1 MMKKEI
7 TRLLKQEEGTL
18 KLNNLSRL
26 RRWSKNL
33 FGEKVDMLVLDFD
46 NVNNVEYSVGNTEIR
61 SRDYEGILEEVKN
74 MTEWFLEC
82 IKLELIN
89 NLENGYNPYK

>member
-1 MMKKEI
+1 MKKEI

-33 FGEKVDMLVLDFD
+33 FGEKVDMLVLDFE
-46 NVNNVEYSVGNTEIR
+46 NVNNVRYSVGNTEIR

-74 MTEWFLEC
+74 MTALFLEC
-82 IKLELIN
+82 VKLELIN

>member
-1 MMKKEI
+1 MKKEI
-7 TRLLKQEEGTL
+7 KKLLKKEEGSLRLNKISTL
-18 KLNNLSRL
+18 K
-26 RRWSKNL
+26 RWTRNF
-33 FGEKVDMLVLDFD
+33 FGKEVDMLVLDFE

-74 MTEWFLEC
+74 MTALFLEC
-82 IKLELIN
+82 VKLELIN

>member
-1 MMKKEI
+1 MKKEI

-26 RRWSKNL
+26 RRWSKDL
-33 FGEKVDMLVLDFD
+33 FGEKVDMLVLDFET
-46 NVNNVEYSVGNTEIR
+46 VNNVRYGVGNTEIK
-61 SRDYEGILEEVKN
+61 SRDYEGVLEEVKN
-74 MTEWFLEC
+74 LTEQFLEC
-82 IKLELIN
+82 VKLELIN

>member
-1 MMKKEI
+1 MKKEI

-26 RRWSKNL
+26 RRWSKDL
-33 FGEKVDMLVLDFD
+33 FGEKVDMLVLDFET
-46 NVNNVEYSVGNTEIR
+46 VNNVRYGVGNTEIK
-61 SRDYEGILEEVKN
+61 SRDYEGVLEEIKN
-74 MTEWFLEC
+74 LTEQFLEC
-82 IKLELIN
+82 VKLELIN

>member
-1 MMKKEI
+1 MKKEI

-46 NVNNVEYSVGNTEIR
+46 NVNNVRYGVGNTEIK
-61 SRDYEGILEEVKN
+61 SRDYEGVLEEVKN
-74 MTEWFLEC
+74 MTALFLES